1 MLCCWCGLCSVGLHL
16 LSAVGVRMARIGF
29 SAIDIYLYTDGVA
42 RDCGA
47 FSCLCGG
54 VGGLCCYVYGCMQG
68 LFRVVWCW
76 YGVYMYL
83 CIMCLWLVWWWCGAG
98 GLFVCMD
105 R

>member
-1 MLCCWCGLCSVGLHL
+1 
-16 LSAVGVRMARIGF
+16 MARVGF

-47 FSCLCGG
+47 FSCLCGRA
-54 VGGLCCYVYGCMQG
+54 GGLRYMDGCMQG

-83 CIMCLWLVWWWCGAG
+83 CIMRLWLVWWCGAG
-98 GLFVCMD
+98 GLYVIDIYNGLFRLCLRLCVSIG
-105 R
+105 